1 MKRVYEEFK
10 ITPKNDD
17 ANEIFE
23 VIYNYLSNIKTTC
36 VENLDKNIITKEQY
50 DSVIIS
56 SYNIVREQFF
66 NNKEK
71 YNKVFSM
78 GAVTN
83 INDNTKEFIFVFFNL
98 PVGKVYDTHLDKEK
112 QLFYIEI
119 EDEEI
124 NKMEE

>member
-10 ITPKNDD
+10 IIPKNNDT
-17 ANEIFE
+17 NVIFE
-23 VIYNYLSNIKTTC
+23 GIYNYLSNIKTTC

-50 DSVIIS
+50 DSLIIS

-66 NNKEK
+66 NNEEK
-71 YNKVFSM
+71 YNKVFRM
-78 GAVTN
+78 GAATN

-98 PVGKVYDTHLDKEK
+98 PVGKVYDTYLDKEK